1 MQNNCGLF
9 FFFLSLYTS
18 ITNKPKLMYTNSA
31 EEKSNY
37 RWVICSLLLFAT
49 TINYLDK
56 QVLSMTID
64 DYIRP
69 DFHWSDFQY
78 GLITGFFS
86 LFYAVACLFAGRFM
100 DWIGTRR
107 GYIYAICIWSVGACL
122 HAFCGLATMGI
133 VGIDS
138 PEEMR
143 ALEAGS
149 TIALAVASTSVW
161 LFLVCRAILALG
173 EGGNFPAAIK
183 TTAEYFPKKDRAFAT
198 SIFNAGSSIGALTS
212 PLLIPLLAELYGWQM
227 AFIIIGALG
236 FIWMFCWMYAY
247 ERPERNK
254 HVNQE
259 ELTYILQDEEIS
271 DAVEEKEDEKPI
283 PILRCLTYR
292 QTWSF
297 VLGKFF
303 TDGVWWF
310 YLYWAPS
317 YFSTCGY
324 SMKTTT
330 GKFLVFT
337 LYAIVTILSFCGGY
351 LPKYFVE
358 KRSMNPYTGRMRAML
373 IFAFFPLAA
382 LFAQP
387 MQDISIWFPAIFIGI
402 AGAGHQAWSANIFST
417 IGDMFPK
424 STVATI
430 TGMGNMAGG
439 IAAWAISIGAGLLFD
454 YAEEQGEAFSFFGI
468 CAKPAGY
475 MIVFC
480 DCAVTYIIA
489 WCFMKTL
496 VPTYKPI
503 KV

>member
-1 MQNNCGLF
+1 M
-9 FFFLSLYTS
+9 
-18 ITNKPKLMYTNSA
+18 TNF
-31 EEKSNY
+31 
-37 RWVICSLLLFAT
+37 RWIICSLLFFAT

-64 DYIRP
+64 FIRP
-69 DFHWSDFQY
+69 EFHWSDFQY

-107 GYIYAICIWSVGACL
+107 GYFYAIGIWSIGACL

-133 VGIDS
+133 VGIES
-138 PEEMR
+138 VEEMR

-149 TIALAVASTSVW
+149 TMALAVASTSVW
-161 LFLVCRAILALG
+161 LFLLCRAILALG

-198 SIFNAGSSIGALTS
+198 SIFNAGSSIGAMAS
-212 PLLIPLLAELYGWQM
+212 PLLIPSLAERFGWQM

-236 FIWMFCWMYAY
+236 FIWMFCWMQVY
-247 ERPERNK
+247 ESPNK
-254 HVNQE
+254 SKHINKQE
-259 ELTYILQDEEIS
+259 LAYILQDEGNDSAALES
-271 DAVEEKEDEKPI
+271 QKEAEKEDKAI
-283 PILRCLTYR
+283 PLLKCLTYR

-324 SMKTTT
+324 SMKTTL
-330 GKFLVFT
+330 GKVLVFT
-337 LYAIVTILSFCGGY
+337 LYTIVTIISFGGGY

-358 KRSMNPYTGRMRAML
+358 TRAMNPYKGRMLAML

-387 MQDISIWFPAIFIGI
+387 LQDVSIWFPAILIGI

-454 YAEEQGEAFSFFGI
+454 YAEGQGDAFSFFGV
-468 CAKPAGY
+468 CGKPAGY

-480 DCAVTYIIA
+480 CCAVTYLIA
-489 WCFMKTL
+489 WCIMKAL

-503 KV
+503 KD